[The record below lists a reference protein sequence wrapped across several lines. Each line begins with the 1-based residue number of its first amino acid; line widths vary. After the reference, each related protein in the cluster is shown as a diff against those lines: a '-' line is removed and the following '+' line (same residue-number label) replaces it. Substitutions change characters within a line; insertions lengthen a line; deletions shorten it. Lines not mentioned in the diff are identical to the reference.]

1 MIDLLDFQ
9 QKLDALIV
17 AEMPEV
23 RTHFGIEYTFR
34 RDGQGTPTASR
45 VVVCECDEGGQAG
58 SIGVVRHANRVPP
71 DLGVERQLVEIEVW
85 GYDSSAPSDSGLQW
99 RAANNLKRAV
109 WRHSQAIIRG
119 ERHVA
124 PNEVPGIYQATVRK
138 KVSPTERVH
147 GCKLILS
154 FWIDFSVRDIAPTT
168 IEEPPLEVAAVLEA
182 L

>member
-9 QKLDALIV
+9 QKLDALII
-17 AEMPEV
+17 AEMPTV
-23 RTHFGIEYTFR
+23 KTHFGIEYIYR
-34 RDGQGTPTASR
+34 RDGQGEDTANR

-71 DLGVERQLVEIEVW
+71 DLGVQRQSVEIEVW
-85 GYDSSAPSDSGLQW
+85 GYDSTQPKNAGLQW
-99 RAANNLKRAV
+99 RKANCILQAV
-109 WRHSQAIIRG
+109 WRHSQALVRG

-168 IEEPPLEVAAVLEA
+168 VEEPPLEIVAEQE
-182 L
+182 

>member
-23 RTHFGIEYTFR
+23 KTHFGIEYTFR

-71 DLGVERQLVEIEVW
+71 DLGVQRQSVEIEIW
-85 GYDSSAPSDSGLQW
+85 GYDASAPSNSGIQW
-99 RAANNLKRAV
+99 RAANCLLHAV
-109 WRHSQAIIRG
+109 WRHSQALIRG

-168 IEEPPLEVAAVLEA
+168 VEEPPLEIVAEVE
-182 L
+182 

>member
-23 RTHFGIEYTFR
+23 KTHFGIEYTFR
-34 RDGQGTPTASR
+34 RDGQGNPTASR
-45 VVVCECDEGGQAG
+45 VVVCECDEGGQTG

-71 DLGVERQLVEIEVW
+71 DLGVQRQAVEIEIW
-85 GYDSSAPSDSGLQW
+85 GYDATSPANSGIQW
-99 RAANNLKRAV
+99 RAANCLLQAV
-109 WRHSQAIIRG
+109 WRHSQALVRG
-119 ERHVA
+119 EGHVA
-124 PNEVPGIYQATVRK
+124 PNEDPGIYQATVRK

-154 FWIDFSVRDIAPTT
+154 FWIDFSIRDIAPTT
-168 IEEPPLEVAAVLEA
+168 VEEPPLEIKAEQE
-182 L
+182 